1 MRLVLPLAAAAI
13 DIHLTVLIL
22 NKSLRYHL
30 APFQVTQ
37 ARSVNVAPTFSPLV
51 KNWLVLVRHPLFD

>member
-1 MRLVLPLAAAAI
+1 MRLILPLAAVDI
-13 DIHLTVLIL
+13 DTHLTVLIL

-37 ARSVNVAPTFSPLV
+37 ARSVDVDPTFSPLV
-51 KNWLVLVRHPLFD
+51 KNCLVLVRHPLFD

>member
-1 MRLVLPLAAAAI
+1 MQLVLPLAAAAI

-37 ARSVNVAPTFSPLV
+37 ARSVDVDPTFFPLV
-51 KNWLVLVRHPLFD
+51 KNWLVRVRHPLFD